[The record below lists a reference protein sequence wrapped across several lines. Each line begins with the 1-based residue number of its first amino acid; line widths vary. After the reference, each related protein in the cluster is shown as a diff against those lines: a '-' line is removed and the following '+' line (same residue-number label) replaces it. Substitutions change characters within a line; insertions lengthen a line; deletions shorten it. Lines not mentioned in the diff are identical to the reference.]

1 MAFVW
6 LPKESRRQRRFT
18 CLLPA
23 LALAVLGG
31 ERTSYAQTDP
41 DLTWIDREAV
51 AAREILVNADRGDRP
66 LTVLV
71 RIAAEVDA
79 PPAAIWKILK
89 ACEIAPE
96 YVPNVVS
103 CKKVEE
109 IDGGRADLFVQTIK
123 PIFFL
128 PTFEHVFRVD
138 YMPYARI
145 DVHRVSGPIA
155 YMEGSWWLLPQDSGR
170 ILLVYEVAVDPGL
183 PIPRF
188 LVRATMKRDL
198 PKIMQAVRERAEAA
212 R

>member
-1 MAFVW
+1 MSCAA
-6 LPKESRRQRRFT
+6 LPRDSRRQRWRAT
-18 CLLPA
+18 LVA
-23 LALAVLGG
+23 LALAAGS
-31 ERTSYAQTDP
+31 EAAAQP
-41 DLTWIDREAV
+41 DLSWVDREAV
-51 AAREILVNADRGDRP
+51 ANGEIIVNADRGDRP

-79 PPAAIWKILK
+79 PATAIWNILR

-109 IDGGRADLFVQTIK
+109 LDGGRADLFVQTIK

-128 PTFEHVFRVD
+128 PTFEHVFRLD
-138 YMPYARI
+138 YTPHTRI

-155 YMEGSWWLLPQDSGR
+155 YMEGSWWLLPQENGS
-170 ILLVYEVAVDPGL
+170 ILLVYDVAVDPGL

-198 PKIMQAVRERAEAA
+198 PKIVEAVRERAEASPP
-212 R
+212 

>member
-1 MAFVW
+1 M
-6 LPKESRRQRRFT
+6 ESRRQRRYPSFFAAVT
-18 CLLPA
+18 
-23 LALAVLGG
+23 LALFGNVHHA
-31 ERTSYAQTDP
+31 RAQTEPEP
-41 DLTWIDREAV
+41 DLGWIDRDAV
-51 AAREILVNADRGDRP
+51 AAREIQVNADRGDRP
-66 LTVLV
+66 LTVLI

-79 PPAAIWKILK
+79 PSTAIWKILT

-103 CKKVEE
+103 CKKLEE
-109 IDGGRADLFVQTIK
+109 LDGGRAELFVQTIK

-128 PTFEHVFRVD
+128 PTFEHVFRLD
-138 YMPYARI
+138 YTPYSRI

-155 YMEGSWWLLPQDSGR
+155 YMEGSWWLLPQDGGR
-170 ILLVYEVAVDPGL
+170 VLLVYQVAVDPGL

-198 PKIMQAVRERAEAA
+198 PKIMMAVRERAEAA